1 MIEIEDARLGPLQR
15 CVMGRPD
22 STCLPEV
29 PSFVGA
35 NEEEKGGIEDA
46 DGGDVY
52 LVEPA
57 RRKDGLE
64 RDQDEESEEVERRTI
79 GEECVGLTP
88 SKVSTARRNWISAL
102 LLATIC
108 EKVFESMETRIVR
121 KSVLP
126 RKAKVTMRTGPRM
139 R

>member
-1 MIEIEDARLGPLQR
+1 MHGKVIEIEDARLGPLQR

-57 RRKDGLE
+57 RRKDELE
-64 RDQDEESEEVERRTI
+64 WDQDEESEEVEGRTI
-79 GEECVGLTP
+79 GEDCVGFDSLE
-88 SKVSTARRNWISAL
+88 SEHGSTKLDFCVTVGDDLREGIREHGNEN
-102 LLATIC
+102 C
-108 EKVFESMETRIVR
+108 EKERV
-121 KSVLP
+121 
-126 RKAKVTMRTGPRM
+126 A
-139 R
+139 